1 MKKILIVLPFLILF
15 LFSCKSAPAPTDLT
29 DGTTVAE
36 KAMDIATAKGR
47 AVDAMDKAKS
57 IKADVAVSDEYNSAL
72 DVFNDAEKEA
82 QSASNLL
89 VATDK
94 YLEAERLF
102 LAAYE
107 SARVKK
113 EEALRQ
119 LNKAKEDIRQLE
131 NEAEAFDKE
140 QSGEEPAQDDPAQGV
155 PAR

>member
-1 MKKILIVLPFLILF
+1 VKKILIVLPFLILF

>member
-82 QSASNLL
+82 QNASNLL